1 MSEGFQGNKNVKAGG
16 TKTSYT
22 REQIVEYAKCADD
35 PCYFIEN
42 YVKVISLDAG
52 VVPFKLRPYQ
62 RRIIEA
68 VHHNRFTLAML
79 FRQSGKSTILAAY
92 MLWYATFNDHKTSVL
107 LANKQA
113 QAIEIFSRVQ
123 YMYELLP
130 DWLKQGALA
139 WNKKSVQFEN
149 GSRILASATSS
160 SAVRGMSCVTSASA
174 VSLSIND
181 DIYRMTIGEYL
192 DMNIAPKRE
201 NEKYYI
207 YKTTNNVNGKYYIG
221 FHKTSNPNDGYMGS
235 GSLLKRAIEKYGIE
249 HFSKE
254 ILYAFDTQEEAE
266 AKERELVNREFVDRD
281 DNYNVSIGGN
291 VCVLYGKDNG
301 FSGKKHSEETK
312 KIIGERSKGNKFAL
326 RHLIS
331 CNGTVFHGYKEVTE
345 RLGISRHNIIR
356 YCGDPTKPEYFFVD
370 PYIQDCAEYA
380 FKNKEERLYYD
391 IKKAKEFAN
400 KWNREHGFPEYCAQ
414 EKINPQK
421 QPYVPQVSATKG
433 KRQVW
438 NLSTLRYKYI
448 DKDAPLPDGYSEEK
462 PAEAKLRDKG
472 KRHTTFSKGKSK
484 IVWDENGKR
493 HLMLKS
499 EPTPEGWFE
508 RKPAFLPKTPNGSF
522 RSRLV
527 YDEQGNR
534 HFLRVNVPLPDGWKY
549 PELSN
554 SQIIRNARRDGIE
567 LPPKEKPVRIYHAVL
582 VTNKISGYSMCRV
595 VYKIAVTKTEFF
607 NHVGMKFDRER
618 YGDGSFEQQ
627 VFFSSPNKNEVFKR
641 RDQYLKEHPEIKV
654 YPLHGPYT
662 AIDPNNPTK
671 NVYLWE
677 PVLPEG
683 CEWTLPTQLAL
694 GLITKEQFSEKKNEY
709 NIKRRADGVCGK
721 APNGEYRYMNPNVE
735 STEGWTFT
743 EYGWKRIQELTSKS

>member
-266 AKERELVNREFVDRD
+266 AKEEATHTRLRFV
-281 DNYNVSIGGN
+281 I
-291 VCVLYGKDNG
+291 
-301 FSGKKHSEETK
+301 
-312 KIIGERSKGNKFAL
+312 
-326 RHLIS
+326 
-331 CNGTVFHGYKEVTE
+331 
-345 RLGISRHNIIR
+345 
-356 YCGDPTKPEYFFVD
+356 
-370 PYIQDCAEYA
+370 
-380 FKNKEERLYYD
+380 
-391 IKKAKEFAN
+391 
-400 KWNREHGFPEYCAQ
+400 
-414 EKINPQK
+414 
-421 QPYVPQVSATKG
+421 
-433 KRQVW
+433 
-438 NLSTLRYKYI
+438 
-448 DKDAPLPDGYSEEK
+448 
-462 PAEAKLRDKG
+462 
-472 KRHTTFSKGKSK
+472 
-484 IVWDENGKR
+484 
-493 HLMLKS
+493 
-499 EPTPEGWFE
+499 
-508 RKPAFLPKTPNGSF
+508 
-522 RSRLV
+522 
-527 YDEQGNR
+527 
-534 HFLRVNVPLPDGWKY
+534 
-549 PELSN
+549 
-554 SQIIRNARRDGIE
+554 
-567 LPPKEKPVRIYHAVL
+567 
-582 VTNKISGYSMCRV
+582 
-595 VYKIAVTKTEFF
+595 
-607 NHVGMKFDRER
+607 
-618 YGDGSFEQQ
+618 
-627 VFFSSPNKNEVFKR
+627 
-641 RDQYLKEHPEIKV
+641 
-654 YPLHGPYT
+654 
-662 AIDPNNPTK
+662 
-671 NVYLWE
+671 
-677 PVLPEG
+677 
-683 CEWTLPTQLAL
+683 
-694 GLITKEQFSEKKNEY
+694 
-709 NIKRRADGVCGK
+709 
-721 APNGEYRYMNPNVE
+721 
-735 STEGWTFT
+735 
-743 EYGWKRIQELTSKS
+743 

>member
-16 TKTSYT
+16 TKTAYT
-22 REQIVEYAKCADD
+22 KEQIVEYAKCAED

-62 RRIIEA
+62 RRIIDT
-68 VHHNRFTLAML
+68 VHNNRFTLAML
-79 FRQSGKSTILAAY
+79 FRQSGKSSVMAAY
-92 MLWYATFNDHKTSVL
+92 LLWYATFNDHKTAVL

-130 DWLKQGALA
+130 DWLKQGALE
-139 WNKKSVQFEN
+139 WNKKSVHYEN
-149 GSRILASATSS
+149 GSRIIASATSS
-160 SAVRGMSCVTSASA
+160 SAVRGMSCVTSATA

-181 DIYRMTIGEYL
+181 DIYYMTIGEYL

-221 FHKTSNPNDGYMGS
+221 FHKTSNPNDGYLGS
-235 GSLLKRAIEKYGIE
+235 GTLLKRAIEKYGIE

-254 ILYAFDTQEEAE
+254 ILYEFDTQEEAE
-266 AKERELVNREFVDRD
+266 AKEREIVNREFIERD
-281 DNYNVSIGGN
+281 DNYNVSLGGN

-331 CNGTVFHGYKEVTE
+331 CNGTVYHGYKEVTE
-345 RLGISRHNIIR
+345 YLGISRHNIIR
-356 YCGDPTKPEYFFVD
+356 YCGNPTKPEYFFVD
-370 PYIQDCAEYA
+370 PYIQECAEYA
-380 FKNKEERLYYD
+380 FKNKEERLIYD

-414 EKINPQK
+414 EKIKPPK
-421 QPYVPQVSATKG
+421 QPYVPPVSSTKG

-438 NLSTLRYKYI
+438 DLDTLRYKYI

-472 KRHTTFSKGKSK
+472 KKHTPFSKGKSK
-484 IVWDENGKR
+484 IVWDEKGNR
-493 HLMLKS
+493 HLMFKT
-499 EPTPEGWFE
+499 EQTPEGWFE
-508 RKPAFLPKTPNGSF
+508 RKPSFLPKKPNGAF

-534 HFLRVNVPLPDGWKY
+534 HFLRENVPLPDGWRFH
-549 PELSN
+549 ELSN
-554 SQIIRNARRDGIE
+554 YQINRNALRDGIE
-567 LPPKEKPVRIYHAVL
+567 LPPKEKPVRQYHAVL
-582 VTNKISGYSMCRV
+582 VTNKVSGYSMCRV
-595 VYKIAVTKTEFF
+595 VHKIAVTKTEFF
-607 NHVGMKFDRER
+607 NHDGMKFDRER
-618 YGDGSFEQQ
+618 YGDESFEQQ
-627 VFFSSPNKNEVFKR
+627 VIFSSPDKSETFKH
-641 RDQYLKEHPEIKV
+641 RDQYLKDHPEITV

-662 AIDPNNPTK
+662 AIDLNNPTK

-677 PVLPEG
+677 PILPDG
-683 CEWTLPTQLAL
+683 CEWTLPTQLML
-694 GLITKEQFSEKKNEY
+694 GLITPDQYRLERNASKTRWRSTVVY
-709 NIKRRADGVCGK
+709 GK
-721 APNGEYRYMNPNVE
+721 APNGEYRYINPKTE
-735 STEGWTFT
+735 SIEGWTFT
-743 EYGWKRIQELTSKS
+743 ECGWKRIQELTSKS